1 MNPMMSSLKVILMN
15 PPSHQPGLRRRHLIA
30 AALALAALITA
41 VPAAALALAAPAS
54 HRAPQPATA
63 ATSVRTIHLVAHE
76 TQHKFLN
83 EGGSE
88 TRKSSA
94 GP

>member
-41 VPAAALALAAPAS
+41 VPAAAALAAPAS